1 MGESADGEG
10 VIAGGASEALRPQLP
25 VVLPLLER
33 CRQTATTQTLFFP
46 LPERPA
52 ASLDLRSLTP
62 GQFVMVW
69 LPGVDEKPY
78 AVSHLEGQR
87 FGITVMGRGVFSS
100 RLQGLGAGAQ
110 VGFRGP
116 YGRGFWGWQGESD
129 AAGIALIAGG
139 CGMAPLALLAERLP
153 VCTVVQG
160 APGADEVMFADR
172 FPRQVILTEDGSLG
186 RRGLPTEWL
195 REALAAGEVRGVYTC
210 GPEAMMVAVVAAC
223 REAGVPCQA
232 SLERYMKCGVG
243 VCGQCEC
250 DGRLVCRDGPVF
262 SAEELAGMPSFGRS
276 RRLGTGQQ
284 VPLAAPCTTPPRGS
298 EG

>member
-1 MGESADGEG
+1 M
-10 VIAGGASEALRPQLP
+10 P
-25 VVLPLLER
+25 VVLPLLENR
-33 CRQTATTQTLFFP
+33 LETATTRTLFFR
-46 LPERPA
+46 LLERLGG
-52 ASLDLRSLTP
+52 SLDLRSLTP

-87 FGITVMGRGVFSS
+87 FGITVMRRGVFSS
-100 RLQGLGAGAQ
+100 RLQGLSAGAR
-110 VGFRGP
+110 VGFRGL
-116 YGRGFWGWQGESD
+116 YGRGFWGWQGQSD
-129 AAGIALIAGG
+129 AAGIAVIAGG

-153 VCTVVQG
+153 GCTVVQG
-160 APGADEVMFADR
+160 APGAEEVMFADR
-172 FPRQVILTEDGSLG
+172 FPRQVLLTEDGSLG
-186 RRGLPTEWL
+186 RRGLPTDWL

-250 DGRLVCRDGPVF
+250 DGSLVCRDGPVF

-276 RRLGTGQQ
+276 RRLGTGQK
-284 VPLAAPCTTPPRGS
+284 VPLADRCNTPPPDS